1 MSLKK
6 RIISAAVFFVVFL
19 VGLAN
24 QWSFLIVFSLFMLVQ
39 LSEFLNFA
47 RLRGY
52 QPLPSA
58 LYLLGLLI
66 FVELFFIA
74 QHALSYNV
82 LLLVIAG
89 VFLAFIVE
97 LFRSSQTPMEN
108 LAFLLLGLFYI
119 AVPFSFLNFLVFPA
133 KFGYAFDYKLIFVF
147 FILIWATDIG
157 AYFVGRFL
165 GKHSLF
171 KRISPNKTV
180 EGLVGGAVLNLTVA
194 LLIAYFFEFFDYK
207 DAIAFWL
214 IIVICGTIGDLIES
228 MFKRQVGLKDSGNIM
243 PGHGGLLDRFDSTLV
258 AVPFIILYLYW

>member
-19 VGLAN
+19 VGLVN
-24 QWSFLIVFSLFMLVQ
+24 QWTFLLVFSVFMLVQ
-39 LSEFLNFA
+39 LNEFLNFA

-52 QPLPSA
+52 HPLPSA
-58 LYLLGLLI
+58 LYILGLLV

-82 LLLVIAG
+82 LLLVVAG

-97 LFRSSQTPMEN
+97 LFRASQTPMEN

-119 AVPFSFLNFLVFPA
+119 AVPFSFLNFLVFSA
-133 KFGYAFDYKLIFVF
+133 KSDFIFDYRLIMVF
-147 FILIWATDIG
+147 FVLIWATDIG

-180 EGLVGGAVLNLTVA
+180 EGLIGGMLFNFIVA
-194 LLIAYFFEFFDYK
+194 MAIASFFEFFEYR
-207 DAIAFWL
+207 DAIAFGSI
-214 IIVICGTIGDLIES
+214 IIVFGTIGDLIES
-228 MFKRQVGLKDSGNIM
+228 MFKRQVGLKDSGKIM

-258 AVPFIILYLYW
+258 SVPFIILYLYW